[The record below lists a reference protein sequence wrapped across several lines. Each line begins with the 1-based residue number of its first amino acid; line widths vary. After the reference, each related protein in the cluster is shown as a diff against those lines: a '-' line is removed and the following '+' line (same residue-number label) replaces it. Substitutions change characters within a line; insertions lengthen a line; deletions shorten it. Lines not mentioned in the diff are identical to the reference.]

1 MGKAWQIPMGAKK
14 PSRKPRGGEVM
25 MAEALFA
32 MTTVWYIPGWMRTQ
46 EPRVDVMACVSN
58 TYPNAKVEFK
68 AWDGDRLVWPH
79 AVESA
84 DKEAWRFAFEA
95 ATLPAAERENL
106 VIVGHSLGGR
116 IAARV
121 LARLAEKGLMVRQ
134 ASLLAAAIPADDADL
149 GKMGGGSSLPVLAV
163 CNPDDVTLRY
173 VYALAGGEKAVAFG
187 ANGTLEKVPNVE
199 EHVTPTDITRQVK
212 IDADWAKVQFLK
224 DIANHHEAFYF
235 DYLRRIVEGE
245 ETSGAVM
252 VPQSLPTLE
261 LKVTDTERWWVVLEA
276 YKGWK
281 LERNKLTGH
290 ARILDPTK
298 VRKAWGTV
306 DEMKKSFVKVKGQL

>member
-1 MGKAWQIPMGAKK
+1 ML
-14 PSRKPRGGEVM
+14 
-25 MAEALFA
+25 AEAMLMA
-32 MTTVWYIPGWMRTQ
+32 TTVWYIPGWMRTR
-46 EPRVDVMACVSN
+46 EPRPDVMACVSN
-58 TYPNAKVEFK
+58 AFPDATIEFRS
-68 AWDGDRLVWPH
+68 WDGDRLVWPH

-116 IAARV
+116 ITARV
-121 LARLAEKGLMVRQ
+121 LARLAEKGLKVRQ
-134 ASLLAAAIPADDADL
+134 ASVLAAAIPSDDADL

-173 VYALAGGEKAVAFG
+173 AYALAGGEKAVAFG
-187 ANGTLEKVPNVE
+187 ANGTLEKAPNVE
-199 EHVTPTDITRQVK
+199 EHVTPADITKQVR

-235 DYLRRIVEGE
+235 EYLRRIVEGE
-245 ETSGAVM
+245 ETSAAVM

-261 LKVTDTERWWVVLEA
+261 MKVTDAELWWDVLETHG
-276 YKGWK
+276 GWK

-290 ARILDPTK
+290 ARIIDPQK

-306 DEMKKSFVKVKGQL
+306 EEMKKSFDKVRSQL